1 MKILDSFVLA
11 SGYENRSRALPGL
24 QALTEKHFIVA
35 YRDASVH
42 PVGDHEKI
50 DDGVIKI
57 TRSFDGG
64 NTWDAPIVVWQ
75 EEGWDCAGSRTLT
88 KTPFGLIMFVFRAKR
103 TELKQPVS
111 KIQMIVSN
119 DLGYTWSKLGSE
131 IDLNGDYT
139 EMNTSGYFLTSEDNG
154 WMVPIYGAD
163 QPGGLTYPGIA
174 KSFDN
179 GISWEKISSIKTA
192 DEVELHECSVTK
204 MDDGRYVGVIR
215 NQTEPHY
222 SYLTFSEDDC
232 LTWSSAKALPFR
244 GQTPALIKLNSGAL
258 LCAYRNM
265 DPDNKGVSCSLS
277 LDNANTWDHEFA
289 IYSSTDFN
297 CGYPALALK
306 DNNEILCVYYTQYDK
321 FGNCDVNG
329 AVVSVQ

>member
-1 MKILDSFVLA
+1 MEILDSFVVA
-11 SGYENRSRALPGL
+11 SGSENRSRALPGL

-42 PVGDHEKI
+42 PVGEHEKI

-64 NTWDAPIVVWQ
+64 NNWDKPVVVWL
-75 EEGWDCAGSRTLT
+75 EDGWDCAGSRTLT

-103 TELKQPVS
+103 AGLTQPVS

-119 DLGYTWSKLGSE
+119 DTGYTWTKLGSE
-131 IDLNGDYT
+131 INLYGGYT
-139 EMNTSGYFLTSEDNG
+139 EMNTSGYFLTGKDKG
-154 WMVPIYGAD
+154 WVVPIYGAD
-163 QPGGLTYPGIA
+163 QAGGLTYPAIA

-179 GISWEKISSIKTA
+179 GISWQKVSSIKTL
-192 DEVELHECSVTK
+192 DEVELHECSVVE
-204 MDDGRYVGVIR
+204 MDDGRYAGVIR

-222 SYLTFSEDDC
+222 SYLAFSDDDC
-232 LTWSSAKALPFR
+232 LNWSSASKLSFK
-244 GQTPALIKLNSGAL
+244 GQTPALIKLNSGTL

-277 LDNANTWDHEFA
+277 FNNGVTWEDEFA
-289 IYSSTDFN
+289 IYHSTDFN

-321 FGNCDVNG
+321 FGNCEING
-329 AVVSVQ
+329 AVLSI